1 MDQDPSSI
9 ERKLAHIDLTVE
21 AQISSVLKD
30 KRFNYEP
37 LFGSHPTPGEGPTK
51 KTFLGKTL
59 SAPLWISSMTGGTGP
74 ARHINQNLA
83 RGAGE
88 FGLGM
93 GLGSCRSLLSS
104 DEFFSD
110 FDLREHL
117 GDQPF
122 YANLGIA
129 QIEQSLL
136 NGSWDKIEKLVS
148 RLKAD
153 GLIIHLN
160 PMQEWFQPEGDLL
173 VRSPLETIDQAIH
186 KNSFPLIVKEVGQ
199 GMGPKS
205 LEALMGRKLEAIEF
219 GAFGG
224 TNFSRLEQLRQSE
237 DKKGFREMAL
247 IGHTAEEMVGFVNN
261 IFNKNDI
268 EINCQQF
275 IISGGIQNA
284 LQGHHL
290 MNRCMGNSVYGQA
303 KAMLM
308 AAKGEYSEFR
318 EFLSSQLEGLAMA
331 ERYLTPS
338 EGKIQ

>member
-1 MDQDPSSI
+1 MDNDPSSI
-9 ERKLAHIDLTVE
+9 ERKLAHIDLAVE

-37 LFGSHPTPGEGPTK
+37 LFESHPTPGEGPK
-51 KTFLGKTL
+51 KKQFLGKTL
-59 SAPLWISSMTGGTGP
+59 KAPLWISSMTGGTGP

-110 FDLREHL
+110 FDLRKHL
-117 GDQPF
+117 GDQPL

-129 QIEQSLL
+129 QVEQSLL
-136 NGSWDKIEKLVS
+136 TNSWDKIENLVS

-173 VRSPLETIDQAIH
+173 KRSPLETIDQALE
-186 KNSFPLIVKEVGQ
+186 KNSFPLIIKEVGQ

-205 LEALMGRKLEAIEF
+205 LEALMTRKLEAIEF

-224 TNFSRLEQLRQSE
+224 TNFSRLEQLRQTE

-247 IGHTAEEMVGFVNN
+247 VGHTAEEMVGFVNSAFK
-261 IFNKNDI
+261 IKKN
-268 EINCQQF
+268 EINCKQF

-284 LQGHHL
+284 LQGYDL

-318 EFLSSQLEGLAMA
+318 AFLSSQLEGLAMA
-331 ERYLTPS
+331 EKYLTPS
-338 EGKIQ
+338 EGIIQ